1 MKNHAQPDIVPAFLE
16 QGVVKPNKQRIVE
29 GATLLERATN
39 ALRVLRDRAQSG
51 EKLVWRV
58 DEKSAQDLFPDLLV
72 SKADPTKAETI
83 I

>member
-1 MKNHAQPDIVPAFLE
+1 MKNHCQPDVVPALLE
-16 QGVVKPNKQRIVE
+16 QGVIKPNKQRIVE

-39 ALRVLRDRAQSG
+39 SLRILRAGAQSG

-58 DEKSAQDLFPDLLV
+58 DEKSAQELFPDLFV
-72 SKADPTKAETI
+72 SKANPTKAETI

>member
-1 MKNHAQPDIVPAFLE
+1 MKNHAQPDIVPALLA

-29 GATLLERATN
+29 GTTLLERATN
-39 ALRVLRDRAQSG
+39 ALRILRDRAQSG

-58 DEKSAQDLFPDLLV
+58 DDKSAHELFPDLFA
-72 SKADPTKAETI
+72 SKADPTKTETI